1 MGNNNLAQALGA
13 EITRMQSAAD
23 LGVKQ
28 QDIEIKQQDLEW
40 KTGGEARNKQ
50 YLDFQNEG
58 LKGRTSMGVYDKLDS
73 LVQQP
78 SFYSGW
84 GAKKVELAKK
94 IASAFGIDPKGVKDI
109 ESFRAL
115 TNDAIRQEIGSLG
128 TGVSN
133 GDVQFMVAANANL
146 DYSPEGNRQLIAIK
160 RRMAERKVQIA
171 QFARDWKKQT
181 GNKYLNEE
189 FDAELQAWAESNPM
203 FPEAVQGGQ
212 GNGQGGFAP
221 TTNIPWK
228 RLD

>member
-1 MGNNNLAQALGA
+1 M
-13 EITRMQSAAD
+13 
-23 LGVKQ
+23 GVKQ
-28 QDIEIKQQDLEW
+28 QDLDIKRQDLEW

-50 YLDFQNEG
+50 YLDFQSEG

-78 SFYSGW
+78 GFYSGW

-94 IASAFGIDPKGVKDI
+94 MAVAFGIDPKAVKDI

-146 DYSPEGNRQLIAIK
+146 DYSPEGNRQLIGIK

-181 GNKYLNEE
+181 GRKYLDEE
-189 FDAELQAWAESNPM
+189 FDAELQAWAEANPM
-203 FPEAVQGGQ
+203 FPEAAAQGGQ
-212 GNGQGGFAP
+212 NNQSGNQQLQRGQTA
-221 TTNIPWK
+221 TNPQTGQKMLWDGSQW
-228 RLD
+228 RAMQ